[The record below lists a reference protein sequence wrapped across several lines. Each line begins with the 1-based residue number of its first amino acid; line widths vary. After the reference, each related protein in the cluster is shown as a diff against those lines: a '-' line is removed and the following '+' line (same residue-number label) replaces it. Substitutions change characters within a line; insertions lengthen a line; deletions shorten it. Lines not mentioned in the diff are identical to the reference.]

1 MTVTFSLFDVLIF
14 WGIVQAIFFV
24 IGLVKDDFFYP
35 SITCPVFWYVARLVY
50 TIYILC
56 KGSRYTYNYT
66 NIYDDDMSKTVG
78 YKKFKRWFTKE
89 ELKEVYKWR
98 KEVEENRS
106 DMILK

>member
-1 MTVTFSLFDVLIF
+1 MT
-14 WGIVQAIFFV
+14 
-24 IGLVKDDFFYP
+24 
-35 SITCPVFWYVARLVY
+35 
-50 TIYILC
+50 
-56 KGSRYTYNYT
+56 
-66 NIYDDDMSKTVG
+66 KTVG